1 MVSSQSLP
9 ASSSKLSQAKILGII
24 GSLLPF
30 IGVFIPYAGLV
41 LGLVGLV
48 LILLALK
55 YISDEVGEPR
65 IFNYAIYSVVAGV
78 VGYVVLVF
86 FVVGVFLS
94 GFLMRSLHRELPPI
108 SIPTYTWPYHALES
122 LDLVGLIIS
131 IIAFLVLAWIVMII
145 STYFLRKS
153 YSLVADRL
161 GVELFRTVGLLY
173 FIGAILLIVLV
184 GGILILVALILQI
197 IAFIS
202 LPESPPFKPQPA

>member
-1 MVSSQSLP
+1 
-9 ASSSKLSQAKILGII
+9 
-24 GSLLPF
+24 
-30 IGVFIPYAGLV
+30 
-41 LGLVGLV
+41 
-48 LILLALK
+48 
-55 YISDEVGEPR
+55 
-65 IFNYAIYSVVAGV
+65 
-78 VGYVVLVF
+78 
-86 FVVGVFLS
+86 
-94 GFLMRSLHRELPPI
+94 RELPPI

>member
-30 IGVFIPYAGLV
+30 IGVFIPYAELV

-65 IFNYAIYSVVAGV
+65 IFNYAIYSVASVI
-78 VGYVVLVF
+78 GYVVLVF
-86 FVVGVFLS
+86 FVVRVFLS
-94 GFLMRSLHRELPPI
+94 GFLMRSLHREFPPI

>member
-86 FVVGVFLS
+86 F
-94 GFLMRSLHRELPPI
+94 
-108 SIPTYTWPYHALES
+108 
-122 LDLVGLIIS
+122 
-131 IIAFLVLAWIVMII
+131 
-145 STYFLRKS
+145 
-153 YSLVADRL
+153 
-161 GVELFRTVGLLY
+161 
-173 FIGAILLIVLV
+173 
-184 GGILILVALILQI
+184 
-197 IAFIS
+197 
-202 LPESPPFKPQPA
+202 